1 MGERVRGGLV
11 TSRKAQEGA
20 GIPAAPGPAGPPFM
34 FLDRRKGFL
43 GELLRAA
50 PRCPLPSDC

>member
-11 TSRKAQEGA
+11 SSRKAQEGA
-20 GIPAAPGPAGPPFM
+20 GIPVGPAGPPFM

-50 PRCPLPSDC
+50 PRSPLPSDC